1 MDSII
6 SRGFSV
12 LTTSQALL
20 YTFLMGSVIF
30 ACRALP
36 FLLFGKDGSDTRR
49 PWILFVEQVA
59 PPVAM
64 TVLAVSSVA
73 SSFKTG
79 GKEGLSALIAGLI
92 TVGFHLWKRNPL
104 LSILGGT
111 GSFMLLQ
118 RIFMQ

>member
-1 MDSII
+1 M
-6 SRGFSV
+6 
-12 LTTSQALL
+12 LTISQALV
-20 YTFLMGSVIF
+20 YTFLMGCIIF

-36 FLLFGKDGSDTRR
+36 FLLFGKEGSDTRR

-73 SSFKTG
+73 SAFKTG
-79 GKEGLSALIAGLI
+79 GVSALSTLVASFI
-92 TVGFHLWKRNPL
+92 TVAFHLWKRNPL

-111 GSFMLLQ
+111 GAFMLLQ